1 MTVPSYSRERR
12 KFFCW
17 YVPKLFD
24 VDRSKVSEIYIDS
37 THCTNGQN
45 AELFAII
52 ACEAGYGVPV
62 AYMLME
68 KKSTDDS
75 RVFPSEVIAACTR
88 YFVHAKEL
96 GLDPVSVR
104 TDKSTA
110 ELAGIKVG
118 NSLYFC

>member
-1 MTVPSYSRERR
+1 VTVHSYTHERR

-17 YVPKLFD
+17 YFAKLFD
-24 VDRSKVSEIYIDS
+24 VDLSKVSEIYIDS
-37 THCTNGQN
+37 THSTNGQN

-52 ACEAGYGVPV
+52 ACEAGYGIPV

-68 KKSTDDS
+68 KKSADDS
-75 RVFPSEVIAACTR
+75 RVFPREVIAACTR
-88 YFVHAKEL
+88 YFYHAKEL
-96 GLDPVSVR
+96 GLDPVLVH
-104 TDKSTA
+104 TDKSAA